1 MNAGQRFD
9 VIVVGA
15 GHAGCEAALAA
26 ARMGCETMVLTVSL
40 DNVALMACNPSV
52 GGPGKGHLVREV
64 DALGGQMGRVVDQTY
79 LQMRMLN
86 TAKGRAV
93 RALRAQSDK
102 KLYHQTMK
110 TILERE
116 PRLYL
121 REGTVV
127 EILTKNGQVSG
138 VRLRGDEV
146 FACQALILATGT
158 FLGGM
163 IHIGDLHYRSGPSGF
178 PATIELSESLRD
190 LGFVL
195 RRFKTGTSPRVNR
208 LTIDGSNLARV
219 AGEAEAG
226 GFSFWQ
232 ELPVRPQM
240 PCLTTYTTAETA
252 EIIKQNLHRSPL
264 FAGAIKGA
272 GPRYCPSIE
281 SKIVEFPKRLSHPV
295 FIEPESGVGEE
306 MYLSGL
312 STSLPIDVQHQLLAT
327 IPGLEKTRIMRPGY
341 AIEYDVIDSTRLK
354 PTLES
359 KEIRGLFCA
368 GQLNGTS
375 GYEEAAAQGLMAGIN
390 AALSIRAQG
399 INGFNAQG
407 PMELVLQRWQGYIGV
422 MIDDLTTKGTQD
434 PYRML
439 TSRAEFRLLLREGN
453 ADLRLSELGYQVGL
467 LSAEQFDKFL
477 IRKQRIEELMER
489 CQNSSINPNNVN
501 SELFHRLGTSVPT
514 GRIAMAELL
523 KRPEISYEAL
533 RLFDESLPDGPA
545 DVIRQVE
552 EEIKYSGYIDRQRMQ
567 VERQSRHEN
576 RLIPEGFD
584 YQGAGGLSREARE
597 KLSKQQPRT
606 LGQASRIPGVTPADI
621 AVLEILLASAVMQD
635 QDQGAPGP
643 DEKSGLMPDQPEGE

>member
-1 MNAGQRFD
+1 MSERYD

-26 ARMGCETMVLTVSL
+26 ARMGCETLVLTVSL
-40 DNVALMACNPSV
+40 DNVALMACNPSI

-110 TILERE
+110 TLLERE

-127 EILTKNGQVSG
+127 EVLTNNGRISG

-178 PATIELSESLRD
+178 PATVELSESLRD

-208 LTIDGSNLARV
+208 RTIDGSHLATV
-219 AGEAEAG
+219 AGEPEAG
-226 GFSFWQ
+226 GFSFW
-232 ELPVRPQM
+232 EDPPARTQM

-252 EIIKQNLHRSPL
+252 EIIKNNLERSPL

-341 AIEYDVIDSTRLK
+341 AIEYDVIDSTRLR

-359 KEIRGLFCA
+359 MDIGGLFCA

-390 AALSIRAQG
+390 AALSIQAQG
-399 INGFNAQG
+399 GSRTDGGRVRAGGSQG
-407 PMELVLQRWQGYIGV
+407 CADLVLQRWQGYIGV

-453 ADLRLSELGYQVGL
+453 ADLRLCELGYQVGL
-467 LSAEQFDKFL
+467 LSAAQFEKFTVK
-477 IRKQRIEELMER
+477 KQRIDQLIER
-489 CQNSSINPNNVN
+489 CQNTSINPNAVDQA
-501 SELFHRLGTSVPT
+501 LFNELGTSVPT
-514 GRIAMAELL
+514 GRIALAELL
-523 KRPEISYEAL
+523 RRPELSFEAL
-533 RLFDESLPDGPA
+533 RRFDGSLPEGPV

-567 VERQSRHEN
+567 VERQNRHEN
-576 RLIPEGFD
+576 RRIPQTFN
-584 YQGAGGLSREARE
+584 YQTAGGLSREARE
-597 KLSKQQPRT
+597 KLSVQQPRT
-606 LGQASRIPGVTPADI
+606 LGQASRIPGVTPADV
-621 AVLEILLASAVMQD
+621 AVLEILLASTALH
-635 QDQGAPGP
+635 
-643 DEKSGLMPDQPEGE
+643 DEKAGPMPDQPEGE

>member
-1 MNAGQRFD
+1 VITVEQYFD

-15 GHAGCEAALAA
+15 GHAGCEAALAS

-40 DNVALMACNPSV
+40 DNVALMACNPSI

-110 TILERE
+110 TLLERE

-121 REGTVV
+121 REGTVIEV
-127 EILTKNGQVSG
+127 LTNNGRISG
-138 VRLRGDEV
+138 VRLRGDET

-163 IHIGDLHYRSGPSGF
+163 IHIGDLNYRSGPSGF
-178 PATIELSESLRD
+178 PATVELSESLRD

-208 LTIDGSNLARV
+208 RTIDGRNLAAV
-219 AGEAEAG
+219 VGEPEAG
-226 GFSFWQ
+226 GFSFW
-232 ELPVRPQM
+232 EDPLARPQM

-252 EIIKQNLHRSPL
+252 EIIKNNLGRSPL

-341 AIEYDVIDSTRLK
+341 AIEYDVIDSRRLK

-359 KEIRGLFCA
+359 MEIAGLFCA

-390 AALSIRAQG
+390 AALSIQRQGRRAD
-399 INGFNAQG
+399 
-407 PMELVLQRWQGYIGV
+407 LVLQRWQGYIGV

-453 ADLRLSELGYQVGL
+453 ADVRLCELGYQVGL
-467 LSAEQFDKFL
+467 LSAEQYEKYEAKKQQIAQL
-477 IRKQRIEELMER
+477 IER
-489 CQNSSINPNNVN
+489 CQNTSINANTVAK
-501 SELFHRLGTSVPT
+501 SLFEELGTSIPA
-514 GRIAMAELL
+514 GRIALAELL
-523 KRPEISYEAL
+523 RRPELSYDAI
-533 RLFDESLPDGPA
+533 RRFDESLPEGPI

-567 VERQSRHEN
+567 VARQARHEN
-576 RLIPEGFD
+576 RRIPETFQ
-584 YQGAGGLSREARE
+584 YEAAGGLSREARE
-597 KLSKQQPRT
+597 KLSIQRPRT

-621 AVLEILLASAVMQD
+621 AVLEILLASGD
-635 QDQGAPGP
+635 T
-643 DEKSGLMPDQPEGE
+643 GLMPDQPEGE

>member
-1 MNAGQRFD
+1 MINVGQGQYFD

-26 ARMGCETMVLTVSL
+26 ATMGCETMVLTVSL
-40 DNVALMACNPSV
+40 DNVALMACNPSI

-102 KLYHQTMK
+102 KLYHQAMK
-110 TILERE
+110 TLLERK
-116 PRLYL
+116 PHLYL

-127 EILTKNGQVSG
+127 EVLTNSGRISG
-138 VRLRGDEV
+138 VRLRGDET
-146 FACQALILATGT
+146 FQCQALILATGT

-163 IHIGDLHYRSGPSGF
+163 IHIGDLQYRSGPSGF
-178 PATIELSESLRD
+178 PAALELSDSLRN

-208 LTIDGSNLARV
+208 LTINGSNLATV
-219 AGEAEAG
+219 AGEPEAG
-226 GFSFWQ
+226 GFSFW
-232 ELPVRPQM
+232 EDPPGRPQM

-252 EIIKQNLHRSPL
+252 EIIKNNLERSPL
-264 FAGAIKGA
+264 FAGSIKGV

-281 SKIVEFPKRLSHPV
+281 SKIVEFPQRMSHPV

-312 STSLPIDVQHQLLAT
+312 STSLPIDVQHQLLTT

-359 KEIRGLFCA
+359 MEIEGLFCA

-390 AALSIRAQG
+390 AALSIRG
-399 INGFNAQG
+399 H
-407 PMELVLQRWQGYIGV
+407 EDLVLKRWQGYIGV
-422 MIDDLTTKGTQD
+422 MVDDLTTKGTND

-453 ADLRLSELGYQVGL
+453 ADLRLCEAGYRVGL
-467 LSAEQFDKFL
+467 LSTAQFEKFTARKRQIEQL
-477 IRKQRIEELMER
+477 IER
-489 CQNSSINPNNVN
+489 CQNTSINPATVAK
-501 SELFHRLGTSVPT
+501 SLFDGLGTAVPT
-514 GRIAMAELL
+514 GRIALAELL
-523 KRPEISYEAL
+523 KRPELSYDAI
-533 RLFDESLPDGPA
+533 RRFDDSLPEGPI

-576 RLIPEGFD
+576 RLIPQAFN
-584 YQGAGGLSREARE
+584 YQKAGGLSREGRE
-597 KLSKQQPRT
+597 KLSAQRPRT
-606 LGQASRIPGVTPADI
+606 LGQASRIPGVTPADV
-621 AVLEILLASAVMQD
+621 AVLEILLASGDAV
-635 QDQGAPGP
+635 
-643 DEKSGLMPDQPEGE
+643 GLMPDQPEGEG